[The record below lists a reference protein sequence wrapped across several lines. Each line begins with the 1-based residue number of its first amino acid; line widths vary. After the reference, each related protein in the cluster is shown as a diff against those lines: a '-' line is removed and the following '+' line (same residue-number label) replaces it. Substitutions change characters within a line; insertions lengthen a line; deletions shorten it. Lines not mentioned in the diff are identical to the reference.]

1 MQNSKYNQMLKSP
14 ESKVLVKIKSKYIK
28 DFDKITKMSA
38 IQNAATVHLED
49 LVNITGEVV
58 SMPVRIKRD
67 RVYDGFSTKDIQ
79 VGDTAI
85 FSFSVIYD
93 FIQKEPDDPLI
104 YKNRIFYHGQEY
116 WQADI
121 RKIFGVIRNGEII
134 MVNGY
139 VMAGLFDEDKIYIAN
154 ASSRAKNCKSS
165 QVIHIGNNKEGQSK
179 IPVHSGDT
187 IFYNPLKPQKYQ
199 INNKPF
205 IILQQNQVLGVLK
218 K

>member
-1 MQNSKYNQMLKSP
+1 MLVSP
-14 ESKVLVKIKSKYIK
+14 ENKVMVKIKSKYIK

-58 SMPVRIKRD
+58 SLPVSIKKD
-67 RVYDGFSTKDIQ
+67 RVYEGFSTKDIQ

-85 FSFSVIYD
+85 FSFSIVYD

-104 YKNRIFYHGQEY
+104 YKNRISYHGEEY

-134 MVNGY
+134 MINGY